1 MRIGIDLHAL
11 HSLMQGSRTYI
22 SNLTSALLVADEA
35 NEYVLYLPRDIRED
49 EIQAWRRGNVEVRY
63 LKCQNRILRLCLE
76 FPFRLRR
83 DRIDVFHCQYV
94 PPLLCPCPY
103 VVTIHDILH
112 EVYPEF
118 YPGKLRRLM
127 KLTYPIGARHAARVI
142 TGSDYSRE
150 QIHQL
155 YRVPQDHI
163 VVTPYAASHDFEQA
177 DIGADAARAANKYGV
192 SGPYILFVGRIEPRK
207 NIHGLIRAYQRAR
220 QKAGITHTLAI
231 GGMKDPLFEEFF
243 EDVLGEKQPEGVSFI
258 GGVSQEDLPD
268 LYAGADLFVYPSTAE
283 GFGLPVLEAMACG
296 TPVVCSNTTSLP
308 EVIGEAGITV
318 DPKDVV
324 GLSEAISRVVSP
336 GSLREDMIRQGQDR
350 AKTFSWARAAK
361 QTIAVYRAIV
371 NGSN

>member
-22 SNLTSALLVADEA
+22 SNLTSALLETDDA
-35 NEYVLYLPRDIRED
+35 NEYILYLPSDISDD
-49 EIQAWRRGNVEVRY
+49 EVSGWRQENVTIRY
-63 LKCQNRILRLCLE
+63 LRCKNRVLRLCLE
-76 FPFRLRR
+76 FPLRLKK

-94 PPLLCPCPY
+94 PPLMCPCPY

-118 YPGKLRRLM
+118 YPGKLRQLM

-150 QIHQL
+150 QIHKL
-155 YRVPQDHI
+155 YRVPEDHI
-163 VVTPYAASHDFEQA
+163 LVTPYAASRDFERGDTDA
-177 DIGADAARAANKYGV
+177 DTARAASKHGI

-207 NIHGLIRAYQRAR
+207 NIHTLIRAYQQAR
-220 QKAGITHTLAI
+220 QNDGIKHTLAI

-243 EDVLGEKQPEGVSFI
+243 EDVVGEKQPEGVSFI
-258 GGVSQEDLPD
+258 GGVSQEDLPG

-318 DPKDVV
+318 DPKDVA
-324 GLSEAISRVVSP
+324 GLSEAISRILSA
-336 GSLREDMIRQGQDR
+336 GQLRKDMISHGLER
-350 AKTFSWARAAK
+350 AKTFSWGRAAK
-361 QTIAVYRAIV
+361 QTIDVYRSV
-371 NGSN
+371 LNGHD